1 MDISS
6 WEQLLSQFH
15 VRTILPPLDAS
26 HYGRKFRT
34 LTYIKSLPEVDNV
47 PMATAIVPIKEDT
60 ILKIL
65 SAIAADNQIGVY
77 VFSNDKLITGINQN
91 EIISKTTSEKLSM
104 NVFNESQELKIQNKK
119 YYAFLCSSDSISW
132 SYVAVIPS
140 HIVHAQANYIAK
152 ASILLILLL
161 ICIGLLLA
169 YTNFKNTYKYVENIM
184 QTIKTILDS
193 NDEIAKADN
202 EYKAIENAIME
213 LFNKEQKL
221 KQTFENNL
229 PLLKNIYLL
238 KILKGDFILNDSFL
252 KMLEFLEI
260 RLNNSF
266 FTCITLI
273 DTNNLSSTIENN
285 LNNFISDWNI
295 HVVDDGINIKL
306 ILVNSNTDNY
316 SKIIDIVYDAL
327 SKFILNVTA
336 GAGNTYASIEKLHLS
351 YKEALN
357 ALDYKLLK
365 GRNKIITFEEIK
377 NNNELYYYYP
387 RDKQD
392 AIINCLKSN
401 EPEKAYSICLQI
413 IDDNIASKK
422 LNIEAVKSLFCNI
435 LITLFQIVE
444 NTNVETMDNT
454 MKYKLFSLDSIND
467 IKNYL
472 NEVCHSIC
480 KRINIEQQNN
490 YNKMINKIIHEID
503 NNYFSSNLTLSYL
516 SDKYGLTEPYLS
528 ALLKKSLGCTFM
540 DYITIKRVE
549 KAKELLLK
557 NNLKISDIG
566 KMVGYESDLSFRRA
580 FSKCTGVSPSQF
592 KNLNT

>member
-1 MDISS
+1 MPI
-6 WEQLLSQFH
+6 
-15 VRTILPPLDAS
+15 PPLDAS
-26 HYGRKFRT
+26 YYGRKFRS
-34 LTYIKSLPEVDNV
+34 LTYIKTLPEVDNI
-47 PMATAIVPIKEDT
+47 PRATAIVSIKEDT
-60 ILKIL
+60 LLKIF
-65 SAIAADNQIGVY
+65 SAITADSQIGVY
-77 VFSNDKLITGINQN
+77 IFSNDKLITGINQN
-91 EIISKTTSEKLSM
+91 EMIAKTISDKLSV
-104 NVFNESQELKIQNKK
+104 NVFSDSQKLKIQNNK
-119 YYAFLCSSDSISW
+119 YYAFLCSSDSIGW
-132 SYVAVIPS
+132 NYVAVIPS
-140 HIVHAQANYIAK
+140 HIVLAQANYIAK
-152 ASILLILLL
+152 ASILLILFLM
-161 ICIGLLLA
+161 CIGLLLA
-169 YTNFKNTYKYVENIM
+169 YTNFKNTYKYVDNIM
-184 QTIKTILDS
+184 QTIKTILGS
-193 NDEIAKADN
+193 NDEITKEEN

-229 PLLKNIYLL
+229 PLLKNSYLL

-273 DTNNLSSTIENN
+273 DINNFSSIIENK
-285 LNNFISDWNI
+285 LNNSIPDWNI
-295 HVVDDGINIKL
+295 YVVDDGINIKS

-316 SKIIDIVYDAL
+316 SEIIDKVYNAL
-327 SKFILNVTA
+327 SNFIPNVTA
-336 GAGNTYASIEKLHLS
+336 GAGNMYNSMDMLHLS

-365 GRNKIITFEEIK
+365 GHNKIITFEEIK

-401 EPEKAYSICLQI
+401 EPEKAYSICLEI

-435 LITLFQIVE
+435 LITLFQLLQ
-444 NTNVETMDNT
+444 NSNVGDMDYTMEC
-454 MKYKLFSLDSIND
+454 KLFSLDNIHD

-472 NEVCHSIC
+472 KEICYSIC
-480 KRINIEQQNN
+480 NRINLEQQNY
-490 YNKMINKIIHEID
+490 YNKMVDEIIRDINE
-503 NNYFSSNLTLSYL
+503 NCFSSNLTLSYL

-528 ALLKKSLGCTFM
+528 ALLKKNLGCTFM

-549 KAKELLLK
+549 KAKELLLM
-557 NNLKISDIG
+557 NNLKIADIS

-580 FSKCTGVSPSQF
+580 FSKYTGVSPSQF
-592 KNLNT
+592 KKLKHLST

>member
-1 MDISS
+1 
-6 WEQLLSQFH
+6 
-15 VRTILPPLDAS
+15 
-26 HYGRKFRT
+26 
-34 LTYIKSLPEVDNV
+34 
-47 PMATAIVPIKEDT
+47 
-60 ILKIL
+60 
-65 SAIAADNQIGVY
+65 
-77 VFSNDKLITGINQN
+77 
-91 EIISKTTSEKLSM
+91 
-104 NVFNESQELKIQNKK
+104 
-119 YYAFLCSSDSISW
+119 
-132 SYVAVIPS
+132 
-140 HIVHAQANYIAK
+140 
-152 ASILLILLL
+152 
-161 ICIGLLLA
+161 
-169 YTNFKNTYKYVENIM
+169 
-184 QTIKTILDS
+184 
-193 NDEIAKADN
+193 
-202 EYKAIENAIME
+202 ME

-229 PLLKNIYLL
+229 PLLKNSYLL

-273 DTNNLSSTIENN
+273 DINNFSSIIENK
-285 LNNFISDWNI
+285 LNNSIPDWNI
-295 HVVDDGINIKL
+295 YVVDDGINIKS

-316 SKIIDIVYDAL
+316 SEIIDKVYNAL
-327 SKFILNVTA
+327 SNFIPNVTA
-336 GAGNTYASIEKLHLS
+336 GAGNMYNSMDMLHLS

-365 GRNKIITFEEIK
+365 GHNKIITFEEIK

-401 EPEKAYSICLQI
+401 EPEKAYSICLEI

-435 LITLFQIVE
+435 LITLFQLLQ
-444 NTNVETMDNT
+444 NSNVGDMDYTMEC
-454 MKYKLFSLDSIND
+454 KLFSLDNIHD

-472 NEVCHSIC
+472 KEICYSIC
-480 KRINIEQQNN
+480 NRINLEQQNY
-490 YNKMINKIIHEID
+490 YNKMVDEIIRDINE
-503 NNYFSSNLTLSYL
+503 NCFSSNLTLSYL

-528 ALLKKSLGCTFM
+528 ALLKKNLGCTFM

-549 KAKELLLK
+549 KAKELLLM
-557 NNLKISDIG
+557 NNLKIADIS

-580 FSKCTGVSPSQF
+580 FSKYTGVSPSQF
-592 KNLNT
+592 KKLKHLST

>member
-1 MDISS
+1 LPI
-6 WEQLLSQFH
+6 
-15 VRTILPPLDAS
+15 PPLDAS
-26 HYGRKFRT
+26 YYGRKFRS
-34 LTYIKSLPEVDNV
+34 LTYIKTLPEVDNI
-47 PMATAIVPIKEDT
+47 PRATAIVSIKEDT
-60 ILKIL
+60 LLKIF
-65 SAIAADNQIGVY
+65 SAITADSQIGVY
-77 VFSNDKLITGINQN
+77 IFSNDKLITGINQN
-91 EIISKTTSEKLSM
+91 EMIAKTISDKLSV
-104 NVFNESQELKIQNKK
+104 NVFSDSQKLKIQNNK
-119 YYAFLCSSDSISW
+119 YYAFLCSSDSIGW
-132 SYVAVIPS
+132 NYVAVIPS
-140 HIVHAQANYIAK
+140 HIVLAQANYIAK
-152 ASILLILLL
+152 ASILLILFLM
-161 ICIGLLLA
+161 CIGLLLA
-169 YTNFKNTYKYVENIM
+169 YTNFKNTYKYVDNIM
-184 QTIKTILDS
+184 QTIKTILGS
-193 NDEIAKADN
+193 NDEITKEEN

-229 PLLKNIYLL
+229 PLLKNSYLL

-273 DTNNLSSTIENN
+273 DINNFSSIIENK
-285 LNNFISDWNI
+285 LNNSIPDWNI
-295 HVVDDGINIKL
+295 YVVDDGINIKS

-316 SKIIDIVYDAL
+316 SEIIDKVYNAL
-327 SKFILNVTA
+327 SNFIPNVTA
-336 GAGNTYASIEKLHLS
+336 GAGNMYNSMDMLHLS

-365 GRNKIITFEEIK
+365 GHNKIITFEEIK

-401 EPEKAYSICLQI
+401 EPEKAYSICLEI

-435 LITLFQIVE
+435 LITLFQLLQ
-444 NTNVETMDNT
+444 NSNVGDMDYTMEC
-454 MKYKLFSLDSIND
+454 KLFSLDNIHD

-472 NEVCHSIC
+472 KEICYSIC
-480 KRINIEQQNN
+480 NRINLEQQNY
-490 YNKMINKIIHEID
+490 YNKMVDEIIRDINE
-503 NNYFSSNLTLSYL
+503 NCFSSNLTLSYL

-528 ALLKKSLGCTFM
+528 ALLKKNLGCTFM

-549 KAKELLLK
+549 KAKELLLM
-557 NNLKISDIG
+557 NNLKIADIS

-580 FSKCTGVSPSQF
+580 FSKYTGVSPSQF
-592 KNLNT
+592 KKLKHLST